1 LILQTRRRQEITRS
15 LQERGGQETS
25 KFVAGLRIHETGPPA
40 GDHEIAAGGRRSG
53 DVEIRCWHRIHES
66 GPPAGDHEI
75 VAGER
80 RSGDPKALNLR
91 VEGGGFEALS
101 DRARRKVW
109 PALATNDCD
118 RSSVAWA
125 IEAGLD
131 NTRVDSDFLS
141 LLNQY
146 RGAIERVSRM
156 YTSGV
161 SEREELVQEIVYQ
174 LWRAL
179 PSYRRE
185 SAPLTWVY
193 RIAINSAI
201 TGLRRRARRP
211 THVSLEAA
219 ADIASPPTAVGNDP
233 QADLLY
239 RAIRRLGDVDRALV
253 MCYLDDLSYREIAD
267 VLGLSE
273 TNVGA
278 RLSRTKAR
286 LQNLVRSME

>member
-1 LILQTRRRQEITRS
+1 
-15 LQERGGQETS
+15 
-25 KFVAGLRIHETGPPA
+25 
-40 GDHEIAAGGRRSG
+40 
-53 DVEIRCWHRIHES
+53 
-66 GPPAGDHEI
+66 
-75 VAGER
+75 
-80 RSGDPKALNLR
+80 
-91 VEGGGFEALS
+91 
-101 DRARRKVW
+101 
-109 PALATNDCD
+109 
-118 RSSVAWA
+118 
-125 IEAGLD
+125 LD
-131 NTRVDSDFLS
+131 NTRVDSDFLA

-146 RGAIERVSRM
+146 RGAIERVSRT
-156 YTSGV
+156 YSSGV
-161 SEREELVQEIVYQ
+161 SEREDLVQEIVYQ
-174 LWRAL
+174 LWRAF

-211 THVSLEAA
+211 AHVSLEAA
-219 ADIASPPTAVGNDP
+219 ANIASPPTAVGDP

-278 RLSRTKAR
+278 RLSRTKAT
-286 LQNLVRSME
+286 LQNLVKSME

>member
-1 LILQTRRRQEITRS
+1 M
-15 LQERGGQETS
+15 
-25 KFVAGLRIHETGPPA
+25 
-40 GDHEIAAGGRRSG
+40 
-53 DVEIRCWHRIHES
+53 
-66 GPPAGDHEI
+66 
-75 VAGER
+75 
-80 RSGDPKALNLR
+80 
-91 VEGGGFEALS
+91 
-101 DRARRKVW
+101 
-109 PALATNDCD
+109 
-118 RSSVAWA
+118 
-125 IEAGLD
+125 D
-131 NTRVDSDFLS
+131 NTRVDSDFLA

-146 RGAIERVSRM
+146 RGAIERVSRT
-156 YTSGV
+156 YSSGV
-161 SEREELVQEIVYQ
+161 SEREDLVQEIVYQ
-174 LWRAL
+174 LWRAF

-211 THVSLEAA
+211 AHVSLEAA
-219 ADIASPPTAVGNDP
+219 ANIASPPTAVGSDP

-278 RLSRTKAR
+278 RLSRTKAT
-286 LQNLVRSME
+286 LQNLVKSME